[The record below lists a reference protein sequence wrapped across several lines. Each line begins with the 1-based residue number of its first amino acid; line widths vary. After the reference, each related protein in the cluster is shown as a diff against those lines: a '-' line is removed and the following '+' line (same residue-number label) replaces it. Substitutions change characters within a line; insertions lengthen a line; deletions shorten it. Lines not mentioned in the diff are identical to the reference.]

1 MRARG
6 ATSTRRERMRRIHF
20 DSVKGLT
27 LGASAVLIALLF
39 VTASRPLGGM
49 AGAPSAVQDNR
60 APGNFYLRD
69 GDRVVFYGDSIT
81 DQRLYTTFVETYVVT
96 RFPCLKVSFVHSGW
110 GGDRVTGGGGGPID
124 VRLRRDVI
132 AYKPSV
138 MTIMLGMND
147 ASYRAYDAQ
156 IFNTYAEGYRHILS
170 VVKGALPGI
179 RITVIQPSP
188 FDDVTRPPQFDGGY
202 NAVLIRYGEFVKQV
216 GEREGL
222 TVADMNT
229 PVVAALENAKD
240 ADLAQKIVP
249 DRVHPGP
256 GGHLLMAEALLKAWN
271 APATVTTVEIDAAS
285 RRLVNAENAT
295 VAGLDN
301 ANGVAWTETDNA
313 LPMPVNLN
321 DPVVALAVRSSD
333 FVDALDRE
341 ELKVT
346 GLSAPS
352 YDLKIDG
359 EEVGTFGKQQ
369 LEEGINL
376 AVLPTPMAKQAMA
389 VHELTLK
396 HNNVHFARWR
406 DVQVPLETDP
416 SSRKQAAI
424 DALDRL
430 ESDLI
435 AEQRAAV
442 QPKPRRYQ
450 LTPQ

>member
-1 MRARG
+1 
-6 ATSTRRERMRRIHF
+6 MRRIHF

-96 RFPCLKVSFVHSGW
+96 RFPRLKVSFVHSGW

-156 IFNTYAEGYRHILS
+156 IFNTYAEGYHHILS
-170 VVKGALPGI
+170 AVKSALPGV

-188 FDDVTRPPQFDGGY
+188 FDDVTRQPQFDGGY
-202 NAVLIRYGEFVKQV
+202 NAVLVRYGEFVKQV

-229 PVVAALENAKD
+229 PVVAALEKAKAAD

-285 RRLVNAENAT
+285 KRLVNAENAT
-295 VAGLDN
+295 VAGLDS

-333 FVDALDRE
+333 FVEALDRE

-346 GLSAPS
+346 GLSAPR

-359 EEVGTFGKQQ
+359 EEVGRFGKQQ

-406 DVQVPLETDP
+406 EVEVPLETDQSP
-416 SSRKQAAI
+416 HRQAAI

-435 AEQRAAV
+435 EEQRAAA
-442 QPKPRRYQ
+442 QPKARHYQ
-450 LTPQ
+450 LIPE